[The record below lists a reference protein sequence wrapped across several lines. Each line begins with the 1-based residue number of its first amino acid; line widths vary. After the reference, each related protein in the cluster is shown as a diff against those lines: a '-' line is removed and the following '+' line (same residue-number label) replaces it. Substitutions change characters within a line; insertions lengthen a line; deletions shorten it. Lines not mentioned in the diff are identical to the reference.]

1 MPGGHILVVDDE
13 VGIRDIVGQF
23 LEQEGYEVDY
33 SPNGVDALEKVRAE
47 VPDLILLDLMM
58 PGMNGHEFI
67 AVLRNKL
74 GLTHVPILV
83 MTGIQGLAPRQA
95 HDMGATDV
103 IEKPFDIDVV
113 LNKVA
118 LSMFRSGRH
127 PIMEDGFYSDAAIEI
142 PAELRGDDGAD
153 FGPNVGAD
161 VGSEAGVAAGGDVR
175 SDLGSGAADRPRG
188 GNGRADHVAV
198 VLDPDRRAPSVH
210 PNGVVLLV
218 ESDLALRRHLDI
230 LLGAHGYRVVA
241 MGQVNDELPRL
252 ARVLEPQAILIEYGL
267 PGLDGLSALRR
278 LRADTELDQVACL
291 LSSRDSAL
299 IERLRGDI
307 NGLAV
312 ALRVKP
318 LADDEVIG
326 FVTCPPATARRIA
339 S

>member
-13 VGIRDIVGQF
+13 VGIRDVVGQF

-33 SPNGVDALEKVRAE
+33 SPNGVDALDKVKAE

-142 PAELRGDDGAD
+142 PAELRGDDDAD
-153 FGPNVGAD
+153 FGPTVGAAT
-161 VGSEAGVAAGGDVR
+161 ELGVRAD
-175 SDLGSGAADRPRG
+175 SGSGATDRPRG
-188 GNGRADHVAV
+188 GNGRADHAGV
-198 VLDPDRRAPSVH
+198 VLDPNRRAPSVH

-241 MGQVNDELPRL
+241 MGQVSDDLPRL
-252 ARVLEPQAILIEYGL
+252 ARVLEPQAILIEYRL

-278 LRADTELDQVACL
+278 LRADAELDQVACL

-299 IERLRGDI
+299 IEGLRGDI

-339 S
+339 P

>member
-13 VGIRDIVGQF
+13 VGIRDVVGQF

-33 SPNGVDALEKVRAE
+33 SPNGVDALDKVRAE

-142 PAELRGDDGAD
+142 PAELRGDNDAD
-153 FGPNVGAD
+153 FGPDAG
-161 VGSEAGVAAGGDVR
+161 AGVGPDAG
-175 SDLGSGAADRPRG
+175 SDTADRPRG
-188 GNGRADHVAV
+188 GNGRADRSGA
-198 VLDPDRRAPSVH
+198 VLDPNRRAPSVH

-241 MGQVNDELPRL
+241 MGQVSDDLPRL
-252 ARVLEPQAILIEYGL
+252 ARVLEPQAILIEYCL

-278 LRADTELDQVACL
+278 LRADAELDHVACL

-299 IERLRGDI
+299 IEGLRGDI

-339 S
+339 L

>member
-13 VGIRDIVGQF
+13 VGIRDVVGQF

-33 SPNGVDALEKVRAE
+33 SPNGVDALDKVRAE

-142 PAELRGDDGAD
+142 PAELRGDDDAD
-153 FGPNVGAD
+153 FGPDAGVGAGPD
-161 VGSEAGVAAGGDVR
+161 VGSGVAE
-175 SDLGSGAADRPRG
+175 RPRG
-188 GNGRADHVAV
+188 GNGRAEHAGV
-198 VLDPDRRAPSVH
+198 VLDPARRAPSVH

-230 LLGAHGYRVVA
+230 LLGTHGYRVVA
-241 MGQVNDELPRL
+241 MGQVSDDLPRL
-252 ARVLEPQAILIEYGL
+252 ARVLEPQAILIEYRL

-278 LRADTELDQVACL
+278 LRADAELDQVACL

-299 IERLRGDI
+299 IEGLRGDI

-326 FVTCPPATARRIA
+326 FVTCPPATARRIT